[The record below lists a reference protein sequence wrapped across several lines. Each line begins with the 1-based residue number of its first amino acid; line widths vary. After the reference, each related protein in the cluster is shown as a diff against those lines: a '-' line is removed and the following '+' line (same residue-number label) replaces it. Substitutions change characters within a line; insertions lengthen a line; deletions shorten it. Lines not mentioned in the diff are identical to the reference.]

1 MSSDSITYS
10 FCTQSIRYAYQIIG
24 YDALLKE
31 INFIHH
37 LHTSQTALPSE
48 PTAPSQSTSP
58 ILIQNDPVPLPSKN
72 VIIQPDTRKTYTRST
87 LPNELRC
94 TATIRGGVQ
103 CTFQRDTSQ
112 NEQNKT
118 CSRHTP

>member
-24 YDALLKE
+24 YDALIKE

-48 PTAPSQSTSP
+48 PTAPKIALFAVFFLEKI
-58 ILIQNDPVPLPSKN
+58 ILLLNMNKYI
-72 VIIQPDTRKTYTRST
+72 
-87 LPNELRC
+87 C
-94 TATIRGGVQ
+94 T
-103 CTFQRDTSQ
+103 
-112 NEQNKT
+112 
-118 CSRHTP
+118 

>member
-1 MSSDSITYS
+1 MSSDPITYS

-37 LHTSQTALPSE
+37 LHTSQTTLPSQ
-48 PTAPSQSTSP
+48 PTSP
-58 ILIQNDPVPLPSKN
+58 ILIQTDTVPSPSKN

-87 LPNELRC
+87 LPTELRC
-94 TATIRGGVQ
+94 TSTVRGGLQ
-103 CTFQRDTSQ
+103 CTFQRDTSK
-112 NEQNKT
+112 NEQNTT
-118 CSRHTP
+118 CSRHTA